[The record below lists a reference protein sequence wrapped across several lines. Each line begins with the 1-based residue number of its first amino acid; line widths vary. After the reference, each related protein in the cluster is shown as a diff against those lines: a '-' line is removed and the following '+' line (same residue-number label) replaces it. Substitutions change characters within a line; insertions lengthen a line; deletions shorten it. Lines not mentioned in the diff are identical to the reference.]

1 MVIDTCIFIEHLRAK
16 DRAKSILATLFTNEP
31 IYVSAVTVFELYS
44 GATTPQK
51 RQDVAA
57 VTEDLTLLPFDA
69 AVAAKA
75 GDIYQTLK
83 KQNKLIGVADIMIA
97 ATCLTFDQPILT
109 SNKKHFKQVESLN
122 VLP

>member
-16 DRAKSILATLFTNEP
+16 DRTKSILATLPANEP
-31 IYVSAVTVFELYS
+31 IYLSVVTIFELYS
-44 GATTPQK
+44 GASTAEK
-51 RQDVAA
+51 RHDVAL
-57 VTEDLTLLPFDA
+57 VTEDLTVLPFDA

-75 GDIYQTLK
+75 GDIYRTLK

-109 SNKKHFKQVESLN
+109 SNKKHFKLVDDLK
-122 VLP
+122 VLR